1 MSILRHAA
9 FVLFGAALSVAEMP
23 ATATDL
29 LPAGQ
34 AFALAGRLEQ
44 GRAVLRYRIADGY
57 YLYRDKLRFSLEPAG
72 VQVGKPTLPKGQMK
86 NDEFFG
92 RVAIYRGEVVIRL
105 PVRTS
110 TPNEPIVVTAVSQG
124 CADAGVC
131 YPPQQVS
138 LTLVPGKPETAATTP
153 GAPGRKSLMDALEGK
168 P

>member
-1 MSILRHAA
+1 MNNLRTVAFLALTVALTLAGLPVTAA
-9 FVLFGAALSVAEMP
+9 
-23 ATATDL
+23 DL

-34 AFALAGRLEQ
+34 AFALAGRLEP
-44 GRAVLRYRIADGY
+44 GGAVLRYRIADGY
-57 YLYRDKLRFSLEPAG
+57 YLYRDKLRFSLEPAAA
-72 VQVGKPTLPKGQMK
+72 QAGKPALPKGQMK

-110 TPNEPIVVTAVSQG
+110 APNEPIVVTAVSQG

-138 LTLVPGKPETAATTP
+138 LTLVLGQPEKSAATP
-153 GAPGRKSLMDALEGK
+153 GAQGRKSLMDALEGK

>member
-1 MSILRHAA
+1 MNSLRHGAFLSLAA
-9 FVLFGAALSVAEMP
+9 VLTLAGLS
-23 ATATDL
+23 ATAAEL

-57 YLYRDKLRFSLEPAG
+57 YLYRDKLRFSVAPPATQAG
-72 VQVGKPTLPKGQMK
+72 QPSLPKGRMK
-86 NDEFFG
+86 TDEFFG
-92 RVAIYRGEVVIRL
+92 RVETYRGEVVIRL
-105 PVRTS
+105 PVRAAAA
-110 TPNEPIVVTAVSQG
+110 NEPIVVTAVSQG

-138 LTLVPGKPETAATTP
+138 LTLVPGQPETAAATP
-153 GAPGRKSLMDALEGK
+153 GAQGRKSLMDALEGK